1 MSGILGNFPGG
12 GKNNGKYVWS
22 KCTQTTFYVEHNS
35 IISTKTIVYDS
46 ATHQTIQLYTGSKY
60 TFDESTG
67 NFTIVNPTIVDVSY
81 GGSYSFSASN
91 KLFTIGSPT
100 SSVMFKSGS
109 NSNLQRTHVYNDASG
124 VYVQGGS
131 SGTYRYTYY
140 SSLSYNL
147 FNTIGYV
154 VSDNENAY
162 PNGAVHTDG
171 YAYDT
176 ALKGS
181 YVWNRFKYIG
191 GVKGDWI
198 DFVVSD
204 NGSDYPNGAVHTDG
218 FWYELSD
225 TANINVLTGTVYSV
239 GSTDIAIEIGR
250 TPIYF
255 GISNLDVQITNESN
269 RPSTS
274 YPCTLTLSEDG
285 TRINVTFDE
294 GGSSTLC
301 GFKIISIEFTWFAI

>member
-22 KCTQTTFYVEHNS
+22 KCTPATFYAEHNS
-35 IISTKTIVYDS
+35 IINTKTIVYDS
-46 ATHQTIQLYTGSKY
+46 ATHQTIQLYTGSNY

-67 NFTIVNPTIVDVSY
+67 NFTIVNPTAVDVSY
-81 GGSYSFSASN
+81 GSYYSFSASN
-91 KLFTIGSPT
+91 KFFTIGSLT
-100 SSVMFKSGS
+100 SSVMFKNGS
-109 NSNLQRTHVYNDASG
+109 ISNTQRTRVYNNASG

-131 SGTYRYTYY
+131 SGTYTYTYY

-250 TPIYF
+250 TPVYF

-274 YPCTLTLSEDG
+274 YPCRLTLSEDG

-301 GFKIISIEFTWFAI
+301 GFEIVSIEFTWFAI